1 MQMYNDDEPTI
12 TSAGIIFYRNSG
24 NNIKILMG
32 KTMKANPDMSKW
44 TILGGRKEVTDE
56 TLYDTAIREFD
67 EETSGIFSGMLNEI
81 DLYSILK
88 RSVNVR
94 LNDRKYLLFIV
105 SVDDENLHSYMNGV
119 DERFMKT
126 IDYPL
131 PHYMK
136 EMCALSWMPYTT
148 LFNKSKVSPFVKHGV
163 SRNIDVLLF
172 FNDMYIKLMIDQA
185 KNVNV
190 NYICVYENMME
201 QARKYIDKHGL
212 ISQYQLIQK

>member
-1 MQMYNDDEPTI
+1 MQTYNDDETMI

-32 KTMKANPDMSKW
+32 KTMKTNPEMSKW
-44 TILGGRKEVTDE
+44 TILGGRKELTDE

-67 EETSGIFSGMLNEI
+67 EETSGIFEVMLNEV

-105 SVDDENLHSYMNGV
+105 SVDDHNLHTYMNGV
-119 DERFMKT
+119 DERFTKT
-126 IDYPL
+126 LNYNL

-136 EMCALSWMPYTT
+136 EMCAISWMPYTT

-172 FNDMYIKLMIDQA
+172 FNDLYIKLMIDQA

-212 ISQYQLIQK
+212 VSQYQLIRK